1 MEQGVDISIVQA
13 LLGHSH
19 LSTTIRYISVA
30 TRTIA
35 AVESPLEHLPLAVLE
50 MRPQQE
56 CRASG

>member
-1 MEQGVDISIVQA
+1 MHYDSR

-35 AVESPLEHLPLAVLE
+35 AVKSPLEQLTLKVPE